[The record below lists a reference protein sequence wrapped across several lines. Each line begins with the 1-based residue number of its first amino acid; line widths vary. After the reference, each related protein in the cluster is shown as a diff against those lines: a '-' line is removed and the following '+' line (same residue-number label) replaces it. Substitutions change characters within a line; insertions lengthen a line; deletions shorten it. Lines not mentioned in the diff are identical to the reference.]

1 MTGKLMIS
9 RVRIRGLLFGVFG
22 TLVFGALLHLPVAA
36 AEFDRQAEITA
47 AVEAL
52 DDAHQN
58 LGGMGGL
65 GAIPEDDLE
74 VIHDLLDTA
83 ERLIREARLR
93 AQDAATPQDDAWI
106 VAHARAGLAMA
117 SAANEYR
124 SNRGY

>member
-1 MTGKLMIS
+1 MTVKLKIS
-9 RVRIRGLLFGVFG
+9 RSQIRGVA
-22 TLVFGALLHLPVAA
+22 FGALLGAAFHLPMPVTA
-36 AEFDRQAEITA
+36 AEFDRAAEIAA

-52 DDAHQN
+52 DNAHQN

-65 GAIPEDDLE
+65 GAIPETDLE

-83 ERLIREARLR
+83 ERMIREARLR
-93 AQDAATPQDDAWI
+93 AQTASTPQDDAWI